1 MKVNNF
7 ISLDSEYGRFIVN
20 RHCSFQAESL
30 VKTGRPH
37 IQSELDNILA
47 VIKQLP
53 DNCVIVDAGANI
65 GLVSIPIAQAVLPRN
80 GLVYAFE
87 VQRMLF
93 YALCGSAALNDLDNL
108 IVKNLALGSTAGLLH
123 AGKPDYS
130 QAQDFGLFSLVNQA
144 ENQADQIEVV
154 TIDSLG
160 LPRLDFLKIDVEG
173 MEIDVLKGSRNT
185 IQQHLPWCWIE
196 YWKVDIADIKAQF
209 AGLEYK
215 FYLMDSLNMLCVP
228 ISKFDSSTL
237 SIQIKAE

>member
-144 ENQADQIEVV
+144 ENQAEQIEVV

>member
-144 ENQADQIEVV
+144 ENQAEQIEVV

-215 FYLMDSLNMLCVP
+215 FYLMDRLNMLCVP